1 MVAVINVFYRGKKVE
16 DSFIKCLVDNEFV
29 HYVDSVRF
37 KDPNWIR
44 SNTQNGY
51 IYRYKEGQVCRLS
64 KDEYDIEGPGVFML
78 IVDTKEENP
87 FFYEDVEEF
96 ILSCFDGTVGLHI
109 EKYRQLLDMFK
120 SQKEK
125 LPEQK
130 VEKRSIDETEED
142 LPSTDYSFDFKKF
155 ENLDCIFYQLTKP
168 NTDRPYVVLVNN
180 FSKHGHRRLFSSMKL
195 FDSWGVSKYDITFLV
210 KLWEY
215 LLGGEHEF
223 EKVTDEHIQ
232 DVLDGKED
240 EPKVWRKNI
249 ELVINDYMR
258 KNKSF

>member
-16 DSFIKCLVDNEFV
+16 DTFIKCLVDNEFV

-37 KDPNWIR
+37 KDTNWIR

-51 IYRYKEGQVCRLS
+51 IYRYNEGQVWRLS
-64 KDEYDIEGPGVFML
+64 KDEYEIDGPGVFML

-96 ILSCFDGTVGLHI
+96 ILACFDGTVGVNI
-109 EKYRQLLDMFK
+109 EKYMELLDMFK
-120 SQKEK
+120 SQNEK

-155 ENLDCIFYQLTKP
+155 EKLDCIFYQLTKP

-215 LLGGEHEF
+215 LLGGEPDF

-232 DVLDGKED
+232 DVMDGKED
-240 EPKVWRKNI
+240 EPKVWRKNMD
-249 ELVINDYMR
+249 LVIEDYMR